1 MRIQNSRPIA
11 YFSLLAS
18 LLLVSSSLTSCGISA
33 KNKSIEACKD
43 LVREKLRSPS
53 SAEFPEVN
61 YEDIDGKSFEIS
73 GAFDA
78 QNGFGAMLRGSF
90 KCMGYE
96 NEELR
101 LIYAS

>member
-1 MRIQNSRPIA
+1 MKNSRVFA
-11 YFSLLAS
+11 FFGLLAS
-18 LLLVSSSLTSCGISA
+18 LILISSSLTSCGISG
-33 KNKSIEACKD
+33 KSKSINACKD

-53 SAEFPEVN
+53 TAKFPEVN

-73 GAFDA
+73 GSFDA

-90 KCMGYE
+90 KCMGFE
-96 NEELR
+96 DEELR